1 VTRLAYTVAE
11 AAQLIGCGVDLI
23 RRWVRD
29 GDLPRVPCTDA
40 IFIPVA
46 ALEAFVAGDAMA
58 PAGPG
63 SSPRIPLGPSGRPT
77 GTHDTEP
84 GRAALIATK
93 ESTDD

>member
-11 AAQLIGCGVDLI
+11 AAEAVGCGPDLI
-23 RRWVRD
+23 RRWVREQR
-29 GDLPRVPCTDA
+29 LPKVPHTHTVL
-40 IFIPVA
+40 IPVA

-93 ESTDD
+93 EKVK